1 MGFQSGS
8 KSQATPIV
16 LNMLAQGLIERPV
29 FSFWLN
35 NDLTQ
40 ANGGE
45 LFIGGSDAKYYQGS
59 LFYAPL
65 TSSKS
70 WQIQIDRCLLLLLV
84 KLREREI
91 NF

>member
-16 LNMLAQGLIERPV
+16 LNMFAQKLIEHAI

-40 ANGGE
+40 SNGGE
-45 LFIGGSDAKYYQGS
+45 LLIGGSDSNYYQGS

-70 WQIQIDRCLLLLLV
+70 WQIQIDR
-84 KLREREI
+84 
-91 NF
+91 